1 MDAPHVVAARAI
13 VAALRAQGGIEAF
26 EDEPVVAELAAELG
40 AHTAELVALA
50 EAVPPDAPG
59 RWEALLAA
67 AEAAGIEVDDEAVA
81 PLIEELAGLLDDSEN
96 VDELYVDDAALHR
109 ILQAA
114 LLDFVAAEK
123 DLLFEKLRRAS
134 SPRVVSV
141 PKPPPTLADLGMPFP
156 LFEAPRSEAVLDDA
170 GPCTVCG
177 VDAALRFR
185 KACYACFRAGKVKH
199 TIDTELGVVSSDTA
213 ASGWTGGLPKGARTP
228 ASFAQ
233 RLRVDGGREAWVE
246 FQVDPAALVELTRTP
261 AYSTAQGESWL
272 YCCKLPM
279 VYRGQLDSTDL
290 VDRPADDPAVP
301 FLAKLLGLS
310 MAEAEEA
317 AEEIMAGRFS
327 VYAFRCRHCGN
338 ERAHGDRA

>member
-1 MDAPHVVAARAI
+1 MGAAAITAARAI
-13 VAALRAQGGIEAF
+13 VAALRAQGGLEASD
-26 EDEPVVAELAAELG
+26 DEPLIAELAAELA

-67 AEAAGIEVDDEAVA
+67 AEAAGIEVDDEAVE
-81 PLIEELAGLLDDSEN
+81 PLIEELAGLLDDSEH
-96 VDELYVDDAALHR
+96 VDELYADDATLHR

-123 DLLFEKLRRAS
+123 DLLFEKLRRACA
-134 SPRVVSV
+134 PRVLAT
-141 PKPPPTLADLGMPFP
+141 PTPPPSFAQLGMSFP

-170 GPCTVCG
+170 GPCAVCG
-177 VDAALRFR
+177 AQAELRFR

-199 TIDTELGVVSSDTA
+199 AIDTELGVVSSDSA
-213 ASGWTGGLPKGARTP
+213 ASGWTGGLPKGMRAP
-228 ASFAQ
+228 ASFVQ
-233 RLRVDGGREAWVE
+233 RLRVDGGEEAWVE

-290 VDRPADDPAVP
+290 VDRPADSPAVP
-301 FLAKLLGLS
+301 WLATLLGLGVDQ
-310 MAEAEEA
+310 AEEA

-338 ERAHGDRA
+338 ERAHGDRS